1 MKRIITVLF
10 AALFCLCAQTYAQN
24 RADELMKQAQESL
37 AKKEYIKARYLFLQ
51 AYNSFASQEKYTQA
65 VECGVN
71 ASALYH
77 RENYYKEAFELL
89 RNAEQLIGNGEQK
102 LKKNLPDLRFRINK
116 ERLQMYIN
124 IKNPARAKEQL
135 KKLEETAQA
144 AKSDSLNNDFLYT
157 QANYYYTFGMNSQG
171 DAAFKKLIE
180 QYKRQKNYA
189 KVDECYK
196 TLISIARKANNA
208 GLVARTYDKYIV
220 WTDSVKALTAQDELN
235 ILKKKYDESLTTIQ
249 EKDDSLSAK
258 QYIIIGLCVLA
269 AILAAA
275 LVIGAIVLLRFI
287 MLTRKQKK
295 AIAIANEHNELKT
308 KFIQNISAQME
319 PTLDTLDSQLP
330 GVQALRTF
338 SGHIQE
344 LSELE
349 NSLSEPYEVQEQ
361 NISTFCE
368 SVMDK
373 IRSKVQEDVVLTVN
387 APKLNVKINSE
398 HLERIL
404 LHLLENSAEY
414 TPAGGKIWL
423 DFKKRGAHTHQFII
437 SDTGCGIPEE
447 QRDHRGGPPVIGAI
461 LVGQLLD
468 TGAVHVRRVGKD
480 GGYHVVLRQLVVLG
494 QLHAAQHVGDAG
506 DTQQGELRQ
515 SLLRHP
521 GLPQVVMARRVV
533 KQPQQPLGVLV
544 IDVDDHVGVLH
555 IVDPGDVFVADALDA
570 VVAEAVFQNGGALEG
585 LAHRQLQAGVD
596 LLEVVAAADGARA
609 A

>member
-1 MKRIITVLF
+1 MKRIITILL
-10 AALFCLCAQTYAQN
+10 AAFFCLCTQAYAQS

-51 AYNSFASQEKYTQA
+51 AYNSFASQEEYTQA

-89 RNAEQLIGNGEQK
+89 RGAEQLVGTGEQK
-102 LKKNLPDLRFRINK
+102 LKKKLPDLRFRINK

-124 IKNPARAKEQL
+124 TKNPARAKEQL
-135 KKLEETAQA
+135 NKLEETAKA
-144 AKSDSLNNDFLYT
+144 AGNDSLSNDFLYT
-157 QANYYYTFGMNSQG
+157 QADYYYTFGMNSQG
-171 DAAFKKLIE
+171 DTAFKKLIE
-180 QYKRQKNYA
+180 QYKQQKNYA

-208 GLVARTYDKYIV
+208 GLVARTYDKYII

-235 ILKKKYDESLTTIQ
+235 IVKKKYDESLATIQ

-258 QYIIIGLCVLA
+258 QYIIIGLCILA
-269 AILAAA
+269 AVLAAA
-275 LVIGAIVLLRFI
+275 LAIGAVILLRFI

-295 AIAIANEHNELKT
+295 AISIANEHNELKT
-308 KFIQNISAQME
+308 EFIQNISSQMD
-319 PTLDTLDSQLP
+319 PTLDTLDPKLP
-330 GVQALRTF
+330 GVQALRAF

-349 NSLSEPYEVQEQ
+349 NSLSEPYEVQEK

-373 IRSKVQEDVVLTVN
+373 VRGKVQEDVTLTVN
-387 APKLNVKINSE
+387 APKLNVKINPE

-404 LHLLENSAEY
+404 LHLLENAAEY

-447 QRDHRGGPPVIGAI
+447 QREDIFKPFTEVKDLTKGDGLGLPICSLIAAKMNGSLTLDGSYTKGA
-461 LVGQLLD
+461 
-468 TGAVHVRRVGKD
+468 RF
-480 GGYHVVLRQLVVLG
+480 VLE
-494 QLHAAQHVGDAG
+494 LHA
-506 DTQQGELRQ
+506 
-515 SLLRHP
+515 
-521 GLPQVVMARRVV
+521 
-533 KQPQQPLGVLV
+533 
-544 IDVDDHVGVLH
+544 
-555 IVDPGDVFVADALDA
+555 
-570 VVAEAVFQNGGALEG
+570 
-585 LAHRQLQAGVD
+585 
-596 LLEVVAAADGARA
+596 
-609 A
+609 

>member
-1 MKRIITVLF
+1 M
-10 AALFCLCAQTYAQN
+10 AAFFCLCTQAYAQS

-51 AYNSFASQEKYTQA
+51 AYNSFASQEEYTQA

-89 RNAEQLIGNGEQK
+89 RGAEQLVGTGEQK
-102 LKKNLPDLRFRINK
+102 LKKKLPDLRFRINK

-124 IKNPARAKEQL
+124 TKNPARAKEQL
-135 KKLEETAQA
+135 NKLEETAKA
-144 AKSDSLNNDFLYT
+144 AGNDSLSNDFLYT
-157 QANYYYTFGMNSQG
+157 QADYYYTFGMNSQG
-171 DAAFKKLIE
+171 DTAFKKLIE
-180 QYKRQKNYA
+180 QYKQQKNYA

-208 GLVARTYDKYIV
+208 GLVARTYDKYII

-235 ILKKKYDESLTTIQ
+235 IVKKKYDESLATIQ

-258 QYIIIGLCVLA
+258 QYIIIGLCILA
-269 AILAAA
+269 AVLAAA
-275 LVIGAIVLLRFI
+275 LAIGAVILLRFI

-295 AIAIANEHNELKT
+295 AISIANEHNELKT
-308 KFIQNISAQME
+308 EFIQNISSQME
-319 PTLDTLDSQLP
+319 PTLGTLDPKLP
-330 GVQALRTF
+330 GVQALRAF

-349 NSLSEPYEVQEQ
+349 NSLSEPYEVQEK

-373 IRSKVQEDVVLTVN
+373 VRGKVQEDVTLTVN
-387 APKLNVKINSE
+387 APKLNVKINPE

-404 LHLLENSAEY
+404 LHLLENAAEY

-447 QRDHRGGPPVIGAI
+447 QREDIFKPFTEVKDLTKGDGLGLPICSLIAAKMNGSLTLDGSYTKGA
-461 LVGQLLD
+461 
-468 TGAVHVRRVGKD
+468 RF
-480 GGYHVVLRQLVVLG
+480 VLE
-494 QLHAAQHVGDAG
+494 LHA
-506 DTQQGELRQ
+506 
-515 SLLRHP
+515 
-521 GLPQVVMARRVV
+521 
-533 KQPQQPLGVLV
+533 
-544 IDVDDHVGVLH
+544 
-555 IVDPGDVFVADALDA
+555 
-570 VVAEAVFQNGGALEG
+570 
-585 LAHRQLQAGVD
+585 
-596 LLEVVAAADGARA
+596 
-609 A
+609 